1 LDKVVYGWLGQHKT
15 SLQLAADN
23 SGLCFRSLLCRKFL
37 SPAFCSPHDAS
48 AAISPSGEAGSLG
61 HSCISSIA
69 TIASTISSSDCPAL
83 MGYLPLIDRR
93 AIMIVSSILEE
104 SR

>member
-1 LDKVVYGWLGQHKT
+1 MAGSVNTK
-15 SLQLAADN
+15 
-23 SGLCFRSLLCRKFL
+23 LLCSWLLTILVCAFALFFAASFCHPR
-37 SPAFCSPHDAS
+37 FCSPHDAS